1 MRPQKLH
8 EHQQT
13 QPNFLFRQRMFA
25 TILALAILCSLGFTS
40 LLTAPSASAKEIQQL
55 PREPNNPIIHQVYF
69 NTTVGREYIYNGQE
83 WVPHDASIDTY
94 VLKKYKK
101 PHVEKKS
108 SNNDTESN
116 KK

>member
-1 MRPQKLH
+1 MRPRKLR

-13 QPNFLFRQRMFA
+13 HQNTLFRQRMFA
-25 TILALAILCSLGFTS
+25 TILAMGILCLIGFTS
-40 LLTAPSASAKEIQQL
+40 LITEPSASAKEIQRL
-55 PREPNNPIIHQVYF
+55 SREPINPKIHQVYF

-108 SNNDTESN
+108 SNNDI
-116 KK
+116 